1 MTDQSTETTT
11 TEDAKVQ
18 SQEEREKAENPL
30 TAPRER
36 DIRLPLSV
44 KMGDGT
50 LIRDVTLRRTTG
62 WEEDLLRDQ
71 TGGDKAR
78 MGRISQVL
86 SQCTVAIGP
95 KKRTADT
102 GDDHKADQ
110 VLFFDEYQAMPSP
123 SRAFTW
129 VKLRQ
134 LSHGHSYTFGA
145 TCPHCKKHNEKIV
158 VDLRDLTV
166 TEATDEFCGQE
177 THIYSADGHTA
188 EWKVIDGTDEYR
200 MQQIKKSN
208 PGNLESAEL
217 YPFIVKLDGKRVNS
231 VVDLLSLSSEFR
243 SGLRG
248 KVNVGGMDL
257 VIVTKCRHQGCER
270 EFQNMLPIYSPS
282 FFSPGGK

>member
-1 MTDQSTETTT
+1 MTDRSTENPA
-11 TEDAKVQ
+11 TESVAL
-18 SQEEREKAENPL
+18 QEERQDDNPL

-44 KMGDGT
+44 RVADGALT
-50 LIRDVTLRRTTG
+50 REVRLRRTTG

-78 MGRISQVL
+78 MGRVSQVL
-86 SQCTVAIGP
+86 SQCTLAIGP
-95 KKRTADT
+95 KMRTADT

-123 SRAFTW
+123 SRAFAW

-134 LSHGHSYTFGA
+134 LSHGHVYKFGA
-145 TCPHCKKHNEKIV
+145 TCPHCKKHNEGIT
-158 VDLRDLTV
+158 VDLRDLV
-166 TEATDEFCGQE
+166 VVEATDEFCAHE
-177 THIYSADGHTA
+177 THIYSADGHTV
-188 EWKVIDGTDEYR
+188 EWKVIDGSDEYR
-200 MQQIKKSN
+200 MQQVKKSN

-231 VVDLLSLSSEFR
+231 VIDLLSLSSEFR

-248 KVNVGGMDL
+248 EINVGGMDL

-270 EFQNMLPIYSPS
+270 EFQNMLPIYHPS